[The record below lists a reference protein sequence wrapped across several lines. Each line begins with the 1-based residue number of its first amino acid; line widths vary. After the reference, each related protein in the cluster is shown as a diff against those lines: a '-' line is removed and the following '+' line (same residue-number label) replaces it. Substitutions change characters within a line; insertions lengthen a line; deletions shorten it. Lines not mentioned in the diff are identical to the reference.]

1 MQCDQKIVNRLKRAE
16 GQMRGI
22 QSMMLEG
29 KECSEMMIQLAAVR
43 SSIDNIMGIMAGENL
58 KFCLENPLTDPVEQ
72 AEKVQQALT
81 LIQKK

>member
-58 KFCLENPLTDPVEQ
+58 KFCLENPLPDLVEQ
-72 AEKVQQALT
+72 GEKVQQALT